1 MAITLADMMTAC
13 HDQAVWSRNSVYQ
26 WENNPTVAKSQYK
39 ETCVTYNA
47 CVLQRLG
54 VLASGKY
61 IWHDKAGK
69 VTGPTSGMKIVYPSG
84 QTLHQIK
91 NDLQPGDIIM
101 DGDKTDLNLGSHIFI
116 ITGQWSGDNPY
127 VWDNH
132 SAQQNLMDYVY
143 TRNRPVIAVVRLL
156 DVATFVPRLDDTGI
170 VGSPY
175 YYSLNPFY
183 LAGYGMPNC
192 TAYAWGRFFEES
204 DPDRT
209 YANPPTL
216 STGNAEDWYGY
227 TADGYRRGS
236 TPQLGAVAC
245 WADGPYSGDG
255 HVAIVEQI
263 NIDGSIV
270 TSNSAWGGS
279 FFYTQTLYPPN
290 YLPATGYVFQ
300 GFIYNPDAS
309 GNSWIGPPPG
319 NNNIKIWLMKRWLF
333 KREQEIVK

>member
-26 WENNPTVAKSQYK
+26 WQNNPTVAKSQYK

-61 IWHDKAGK
+61 IWHNKEGK
-69 VTGPTSGMKIVYPSG
+69 VTGPTSGMKIVYPNG

-116 ITGQWSGDNPY
+116 ITGQWSGNNPY

-156 DVATFVPRLDDTGI
+156 DIATFEPRLNSTGI

-183 LAGYGMPNC
+183 NAGYGMPNC
-192 TAYAWGRFFEES
+192 TAYAWGRFWEES

-245 WADGPYSGDG
+245 WADGPFSGDG

>member
-1 MAITLADMMTAC
+1 MAITLADLLQAC
-13 HDQAVWSRNSVYQ
+13 HDQAVWSRNSIYQ
-26 WENNPTVAKSQYK
+26 WENDPTIAKTQYK
-39 ETCVTYNA
+39 ETCVSYNA
-47 CVLQRLG
+47 CVLQRIG
-54 VLASGKY
+54 QLASGKY
-61 IWHDKAGK
+61 IWHNKQGK
-69 VTGPTSGMKIVYPSG
+69 VTGPTTGMKIVYPNG

-91 NDLQPGDIIM
+91 NDLQAGDIIM

-116 ITGQWSGDNPY
+116 ITGQWSGNDPY

-132 SAQQNLMDYVY
+132 SAQQQLMDYVY

-156 DVATFVPRLDDTGI
+156 DIATFEPRLTDTGI
-170 VGSPY
+170 MGSPY

-183 LAGYGMPNC
+183 NAGYGMPNC
-192 TAYAWGRFFEES
+192 TCYAWGRFWEES
-204 DPDRT
+204 DDGT
-209 YANPPTL
+209 YSNPPTL

-227 TADGYRRGS
+227 TADGYRRGN
-236 TPQLGAVAC
+236 TPQLGAVIC
-245 WADGPYSGDG
+245 FADGPYSGDG

-263 NIDGSIV
+263 NLDGSIV

-300 GFIYNPDAS
+300 GFIYNPNAS

-319 NNNIKIWLMKRWLF
+319 NNNIKIWLMKRWLWQ
-333 KREQEIVK
+333 REEELIQ